1 MEGWGDTVFWIPLS
15 KRMVGSV
22 LSSSLLLLHFSPLD
36 CEFRETTEKKFWQM
50 FMAVVAAHV
59 PVGHRNEKGPKLKCF
74 FVKVGMFFSLCM
86 LSVKQIDIIFK

>member
-22 LSSSLLLLHFSPLD
+22 LSFSHLLLHFSPLD
-36 CEFRETTEKKFWQM
+36 CEFRETTEKKSWQM
-50 FMAVVAAHV
+50 FVAQTL
-59 PVGHRNEKGPKLKCF
+59 VGHRNEKGPKLKWF